1 MGTEIYE
8 AARLFS
14 PDGLD
19 PKINTYDLR
28 VNLLMSGAPSLSAP
42 GYEHMACQ
50 PAMWPPNERRHGDT
64 LPNPVQTHDTLMQK
78 GNHDGHEYGNGTRA
92 IRTA

>member
-28 VNLLMSGAPSLSAP
+28 VNLLD
-42 GYEHMACQ
+42 
-50 PAMWPPNERRHGDT
+50 ERRPKPECAW
-64 LPNPVQTHDTLMQK
+64 L
-78 GNHDGHEYGNGTRA
+78 
-92 IRTA
+92 